1 MKENK
6 IIPFSVPNKQRK
18 KNKYNLCATI
28 EVDILRN
35 KEKYSCHC
43 YSRDT
48 YLTEEYVYI
57 ILNKVLLKLIPK
69 VKKIIIKKNDYYDVQ
84 FTILYFENPNNE
96 HDYKFICTSPYISDS
111 KLAEYIFTCIQVYNS
126 LNNS

>member
-1 MKENK
+1 MKESK
-6 IIPFSVPNKQRK
+6 IIPFLVPNKQRK

-28 EVDILRN
+28 EVNILRN
-35 KEKYSCHC
+35 NERYSCHC
-43 YSRDT
+43 YSRDA

-69 VKKIIIKKNDYYDVQ
+69 VQKIIIKKNDCYDIQ

-96 HDYKFICTSPYISDS
+96 HDYKYICCTSNISDT
-111 KLAEYIFTCIQVYNS
+111 KLAEYIFTCIQVYNDFHS
-126 LNNS
+126 S